1 MAYHGSADKK
11 DKKANLA
18 VPRDL
23 SPAVP
28 GIHPRLYQSP
38 AWGERT
44 LGSEEK
50 ENVKSTMQQWYH
62 EGVAKMYS
70 HSICSKKIYG
80 SEKPSAFQSSNSFFF
95 DASSSAPEPIVPVTN
110 SRDISMELHRNRRIL
125 NRPLVSLS
133 RPSHNIP
140 KEQIGTNGKNVED
153 PSISVDMRKFLPFFH
168 MCISSIGNKNY
179 GS

>member
-1 MAYHGSADKK
+1 MASHESSDKK
-11 DKKANLA
+11 NRETDLA

-23 SPAVP
+23 SPIVP

-38 AWGERT
+38 AGGERT

-50 ENVKSTMQQWYH
+50 ENVKSTMQQWYL
-62 EGVAKMYS
+62 EGVAGPLLSSGMCTKV
-70 HSICSKKIYG
+70 
-80 SEKPSAFQSSNSFFF
+80 FQF
-95 DASSSAPEPIVPVTN
+95 DASSSAPEAIVPVTN

-133 RPSHNIP
+133 RSSHNISE
-140 KEQIGTNGKNVED
+140 EQIGTNGKNVED
-153 PSISVDMRKFLPFFH
+153 PSISVDTREFLPFFH